1 MPAVP
6 GWPFT
11 VVKSPP
17 TISLPSGV
25 MTMSQTRPSRVG
37 RKLGIQ
43 VPSRSNAARKRCGL
57 GVPLGPGHPIGLLHA
72 LGARDDWEDLT
83 VAGALLTDLY
93 DLFTKP
99 TVRFLSGFFGPI

>member
-1 MPAVP
+1 MSTFQPDSMDEAVA
-6 GWPFT
+6 
-11 VVKSPP
+11 S
-17 TISLPSGV
+17 I
-25 MTMSQTRPSRVG
+25 RPVDE
-37 RKLGIQ
+37 
-43 VPSRSNAARKRCGL
+43 L

-99 TVRFLSGFFGPI
+99 KREQTSDYITGRFG